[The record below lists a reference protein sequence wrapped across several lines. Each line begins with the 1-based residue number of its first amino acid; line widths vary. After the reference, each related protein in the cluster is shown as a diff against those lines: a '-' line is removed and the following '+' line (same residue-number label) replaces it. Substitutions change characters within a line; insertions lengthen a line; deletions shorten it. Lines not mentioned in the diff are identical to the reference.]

1 MPHTKSRKIL
11 ELGGSLMWRASQLPL
26 SFLCGYAAASV
37 MPTTVQVCLG
47 AETSESLPSS
57 TEKLDR
63 VATGDKGTVHGAEKG
78 PPLPRLSKISGS
90 KIQP

>member
-1 MPHTKSRKIL
+1 
-11 ELGGSLMWRASQLPL
+11 
-26 SFLCGYAAASV
+26 

-90 KIQP
+90 KINPSKKLIRPPWGASLSENVTKSEDERR